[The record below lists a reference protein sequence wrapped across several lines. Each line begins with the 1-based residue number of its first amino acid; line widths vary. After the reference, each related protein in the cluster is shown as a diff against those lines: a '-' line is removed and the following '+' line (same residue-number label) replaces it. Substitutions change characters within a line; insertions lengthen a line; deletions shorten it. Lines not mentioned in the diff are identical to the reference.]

1 VTPAQAYGHPSFV
14 DDVPIQGPTDEGM
27 RRLACCNRRT
37 RIPRDAR
44 SCAGNENV
52 VPLWA
57 THTLNYGPRVAD
69 AGAGI
74 GFALR
79 GPNDPPVD
87 KSLSI
92 AQLAW
97 VQNTLLTFGKN
108 GADKTCPTWADPT
121 VNLSAAVGC
130 FQAFWNQEKSQG
142 KAPLPTVNL
151 RTDGVLDEDTLC
163 SLILAV
169 KLEDPS
175 ALVTFPDPQ
184 GQFCKPST
192 PLAAPHRGLS
202 TTAKVGIFVAGA
214 ILGGGVY
221 YTVARRRHNARSR

>member
-1 VTPAQAYGHPSFV
+1 MTPAQAYGHPSFV

-27 RRLACCNRRT
+27 RRLACCNVHARL
-37 RIPRDAR
+37 PRDLR

-57 THTLNYGPRVAD
+57 THALNYGPRVAG
-69 AGAGI
+69 AGAGV

-108 GADKTCPTWADPT
+108 GASSSCHTWADPT
-121 VNLSAAVGC
+121 VNLAAAVGC
-130 FQAFWNQEKSQG
+130 FQAFFNQEKG
-142 KAPLPTVNL
+142 DLPTVSL
-151 RTDGVLDEDTLC
+151 RTDGLLDEDTLC

-169 KLEDPS
+169 KVEDPS
-175 ALVTFPDPQ
+175 SAPFPDPQ